1 MRLLLIRHAIA
12 VDSGTA
18 GIADDERPLTREGR
32 ERFAEAARG
41 LARLVD
47 APDVLFTSPLLRA
60 RQTAQIAR
68 EAWGGPKP
76 QLLECLS
83 SGEFV
88 PLAKALDAEGEKDG
102 IVLVG
107 HEPHMSELLARLV
120 GTKRHAALV
129 FRKGG
134 AALVDVPGPL
144 GEGGRL
150 VWFLPPRVL
159 REIAD

>member
-60 RQTAQIAR
+60 RQTAHIAR
-68 EAWGGPKP
+68 DAWGGPKP
-76 QLLECLS
+76 RTLECLS

-88 PLAKALDAEGEKDG
+88 PLAKALDAEGERDG

-107 HEPHMSELLARLV
+107 HEPHMSVLLARLV
-120 GTKRHAALV
+120 GTKRDEAFA

-134 AALVDVPGPL
+134 AALVDIPGPL
-144 GEGGRL
+144 SAGGRL